1 MKSEMWGARGE
12 QPGQSSREG
21 QSGAGVGSPQE
32 TTYETPGPWPATG
45 TLFPRF
51 GKLSHRPGTPSYSK
65 YRPTW
70 VQVGALFSDH
80 TNVLWMPPSS
90 LLPSLCAPFLSPLPL
105 CRAAGVSIANTC
117 SFDAIY
123 QTHRGRLSRV
133 LNSNFVGITFAAH
146 ISGDLWVLKVIG
158 WNPRKP

>member
-1 MKSEMWGARGE
+1 MKSEMWGACGE
-12 QPGQSSREG
+12 QPGQSSRES

-51 GKLSHRPGTPSYSK
+51 GKLSRRPGTPLIFEISPHLS
-65 YRPTW
+65 
-70 VQVGALFSDH
+70 
-80 TNVLWMPPSS
+80 PSWCS
-90 LLPSLCAPFLSPLPL
+90 LLWPHQRPLDATQFSPSIPLCPFPSPLPL

-117 SFDAIY
+117 SFDAVY
-123 QTHRGRLSRV
+123 QTHRGRLSHV